1 MGLRHVHERHVS
13 SQLLTG
19 LGQLDEA
26 SGDARTAVDTWPAAT
41 EALDPGEDEAITTE
55 VSTQG
60 GAAAACVGWK
70 HTEDA
75 AAEILALVEDAWA
88 TEGIVTEV
96 ASLARARAS
105 TVAEE
110 AD

>member
-1 MGLRHVHERHVS
+1 M
-13 SQLLTG
+13 
-19 LGQLDEA
+19 GQLDEA

-41 EALDPGEDEAITTE
+41 EALDPGEGEAITTE

-60 GAAAACVGWK
+60 GAAAAECVAWK